1 MTTITSNAAPQ
12 AAPDSAPFSWFA
24 ILDILF
30 AVKLREKLDADTGGD
45 KSDAS
50 YRYGL

>member
-1 MTTITSNAAPQ
+1 MTTITSNATTPSR
-12 AAPDSAPFSWFA
+12 PDSVPFSWFA

-30 AVKLREKLDADTGGD
+30 AVNLRDKIDADTGGD

-50 YRYGL
+50 HHYGL